1 MAYTN
6 AEARGQ
12 LLDDLAN
19 GAGQIGAALAVLGEA
34 YENLDDHS
42 ADRLEEELFRPAQAA
57 YGRVKRTLSEFAARY
72 EVPAPTVPEAVQG
85 RPSAAKDSIAQAAE
99 ALRSADET
107 ISALQDSMLP
117 VEVGD
122 PELRAG
128 LSQVRELI
136 SPLPGRAHE
145 FLRTLGR

>member
-6 AEARGQ
+6 AEGRGQ
-12 LLDDLAN
+12 LLDDLAT

-34 YENLDDHS
+34 YETLDDHS
-42 ADRLEEELFRPAQAA
+42 AERLEEEFFRPVQAA
-57 YGRVKRTLSEFAARY
+57 YGRAKRTLSEFANRY
-72 EVPAPTVPEAVQG
+72 DMPAPVVQEALQG
-85 RPSAAKDSIAQAAE
+85 RPSAAKDSIAQAAD

-128 LSQVRELI
+128 LSHVRELI